1 LDEGGFKVQIV
12 DRYVYAVIRNLP
24 QSQRE
29 EVERKVRAVIDEK
42 MTQNNGEFSYEQKLE
57 KVLAEL
63 GEPSALAEKFIDHKG
78 FIIGPR
84 NYYNYMLV
92 LKIVIGCTLLVVSIE
107 YVLKLI
113 FSPGGF
119 DFIKIVFRYLSGLLS
134 GAVQGFIW
142 VTIVFLIFDYIGFK
156 ADKNSVKGKP
166 WSLSNLPELPEK
178 KALIPKSESIFS
190 IVFSTL
196 FIMVVYFAPQYLSV
210 YIPDSNS
217 HYTITPIFDLEVL
230 SSFRPLLF
238 AIFLITLIKEV
249 LKLISGR
256 WGLRLGLA
264 VTGLNA
270 AALILTLI
278 IFRNTAIF
286 NSSLPA
292 VFDSFANLKVE
303 AESGWVIF
311 KEWFFI
317 VFIVGYGIDTLVA
330 LIKGIKYSSL

>member
-1 LDEGGFKVQIV
+1 
-12 DRYVYAVIRNLP
+12 
-24 QSQRE
+24 
-29 EVERKVRAVIDEK
+29 
-42 MTQNNGEFSYEQKLE
+42 
-57 KVLAEL
+57 
-63 GEPSALAEKFIDHKG
+63 
-78 FIIGPR
+78 
-84 NYYNYMLV
+84 
-92 LKIVIGCTLLVVSIE
+92 
-107 YVLKLI
+107 
-113 FSPGGF
+113 
-119 DFIKIVFRYLSGLLS
+119 
-134 GAVQGFIW
+134 
-142 VTIVFLIFDYIGFK
+142 VFLIFDYIGFK
-156 ADKNSVKGKP
+156 ADKNSIKGKP
-166 WSLSNLPELPEK
+166 LSLSNLPELPEK

-196 FIMVVYFAPQYLSV
+196 FIMIVYFAPQYLSV

-230 SSFRPLLF
+230 SSYRPLFF

-303 AESGWVIF
+303 AESGWIIF